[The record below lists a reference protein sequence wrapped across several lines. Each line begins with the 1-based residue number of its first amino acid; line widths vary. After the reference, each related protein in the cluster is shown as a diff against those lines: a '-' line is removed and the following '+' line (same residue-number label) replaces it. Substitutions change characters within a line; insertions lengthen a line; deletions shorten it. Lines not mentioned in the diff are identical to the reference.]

1 MAWIYLFVAGLL
13 EIVWAIFLKYS
24 ENFTKLTPSVITL
37 VAMTGSIILLANAM
51 RTLPVGTA
59 YAIWTGLG
67 ALGVAI
73 LGMLLFKESAS
84 LLRIISLCLIVLGI
98 IGLKITH

>member
-1 MAWIYLFVAGLL
+1 MAWICLFVAGLL
-13 EIVWAIFLKYS
+13 EIIWAVSLKYS
-24 ENFTKLTPSVITL
+24 ENFTKLLPSLATL
-37 VAMTGSIILLANAM
+37 LAMLSSILLLANAM

-59 YAIWTGLG
+59 YAVWTGLG

-84 LLRIISLCLIVLGI
+84 LLRILSLCLIVIGI

>member
-1 MAWIYLFVAGLL
+1 MAWIYLFLAGLL
-13 EIVWAIFLKYS
+13 EIVWAISLKYS
-24 ENFTKLTPSVITL
+24 ENFTKLLPSLIIL
-37 VAMTGSIILLANAM
+37 VAMLSSILLLTNAM

-67 ALGVAI
+67 AVGVAV
-73 LGMLLFKESAS
+73 LGILLFKESVS
-84 LLRIISLCLIVLGI
+84 LLRIVSLCLIVLGI